1 MGKQIRFIMDEHDE
15 SIFFSYIIGNS
26 TIFFQNRN
34 RNPEPITELPD
45 KGSEPGWFKLYLYK
59 ECFGAITYA
68 ETKGGRRFI
77 NAINAPVIEFR
88 RTIVRENVK
97 EIARGR
103 LWLEMKYYDNE
114 TLITKDKLINNWYI
128 ELSKWI
134 KSNLTRIESKEQ
146 KEYVSKSLIDV
157 VKNGYKLL
165 G

>member
-15 SIFFSYIIGNS
+15 SIFFSYIIDNG
-26 TIFFQNRN
+26 IVFFAKKNG
-34 RNPEPITELPD
+34 NPEPITELPD

-59 ECFGAITYA
+59 ESFGAITYA

-77 NAINAPVIEFR
+77 DSINAPVIEFR
-88 RTIVRENVK
+88 RTIVRENIK

-114 TLITKDKLINNWYI
+114 TLIRKDKLIDDWYK
-128 ELSKWI
+128 ELGKWI
-134 KSNLTRIESKEQ
+134 KSNLTSLENGGQ
-146 KEYVSKSLIDV
+146 KEYVSKSLIDA